1 MLHALS
7 MFNWNKTKP
16 IPSGGRCSACSNFCN
31 DPGYLE
37 KVMPGLTSMSSSH
50 ASVRADDGV
59 CSLHDRYLSARS
71 SCADFAALE

>member
-1 MLHALS
+1 MLHALT

-16 IPSGGRCSACSNFCN
+16 IPSGGRCGACGNFCN

-37 KVMPGLTSMSSSH
+37 KVMPGLTSMSSAH

-59 CSLHDRYLSARS
+59 CLLHDRYLSARS